1 MKRSKNNIERNKLDY
16 ILTDIMP
23 VEVSE
28 LFSYSKFYEYLLSKQ
43 STLDDIVS
51 QMNAMKAENSETPFS
66 GGKWGNWATS
76 PLKFNILKGTDSIRE
91 LNLVQPLSAM
101 NIYFFVECYQKELLD
116 ILSNNACFSLRYHR
130 KNSDLF
136 YRRKSKKIVDY
147 FEKISQKVDRAILQ
161 QTGAYFKIHK
171 FNSVSSFTNSRL
183 WQQCNFKYRNFAKID
198 YKSCFD
204 SIYTHAYKWCIE
216 KDTVDS
222 KEASNANLHIVIDR
236 VLQNINGRSSN
247 GLIVGPEFSRMI
259 AEVLLQEIDVE
270 VKHNL
275 AAQGLNAGA
284 DYRVFRYVDDIY
296 IFSHTQAHT
305 DLIIKTIERAAQKYL
320 LKFNE
325 FKYLKAYTPVVL
337 SSWLGKAR
345 ALSDRIS
352 ALFYRKQELHDM
364 AEKKPLLKSGYIS
377 VDRIKD
383 DFIYLVNEF
392 PKEQRYIVSF
402 MLSTLLNNIS
412 NKKDGY
418 ALFEPDKCARAF
430 VLLDLAMYI
439 YSFCPCFEHTQKLIS
454 IIVYMDDELQFS
466 KDELNHKKLINLIRR
481 YSFVF
486 EKGNM
491 NDLCNWFLFFH
502 DYSIPLLRSTETIFE
517 KKLREEDN
525 PILWANYLIY
535 SRYHSDYHQEIL
547 TWVEEV
553 LQYKVNQIGS
563 KDPLLQKEF
572 WYVITFINCP
582 YISSSVKTA
591 LENIVRPMATAA
603 ETNLANKIKKIIAE
617 FLLQNKSNLF
627 FCWGYYHFNTSK
639 QLTFRTYQRTLFK
652 QYKNKR
658 SIELYGSLDT

>member
-28 LFSYSKFYEYLLSKQ
+28 LFSYSKFYEYLLFKQ

-222 KEASNANLHIVIDR
+222 KESSNANLHIVIDR

-454 IIVYMDDELQFS
+454 MIVYMDDELQFS

>member
-51 QMNAMKAENSETPFS
+51 QMHAMKAENSETPFS

-454 IIVYMDDELQFS
+454 MIVYMDDELQFL

>member
-51 QMNAMKAENSETPFS
+51 QMHAMKAENSETPFS

-130 KNSDLF
+130 KNSYLF

-275 AAQGLNAGA
+275 VAQGLNAGA

-454 IIVYMDDELQFS
+454 MIVYMDDELQFS

>member
-1 MKRSKNNIERNKLDY
+1 MHKSKNNIERNKLDY
-16 ILTDIMP
+16 LLTDIMP

-28 LFSYSKFYEYLLSKQ
+28 LFSYAKFYEYLLSKQ
-43 STLDDIVS
+43 VALDGILA
-51 QMNAMKAENSETPFS
+51 QMRALKAENQETPFA
-66 GGKWGNWATS
+66 GGIWGSWATT
-76 PLKFNILKGTDSIRE
+76 PLKFNILKGTNSVRE

-101 NIYFFVECYQKELLD
+101 NIYFFVECYQKEFLD
-116 ILSNNACFSLRYHR
+116 LLSNNACFSLRYHR

-136 YRRKSKKIVDY
+136 YKRKSKKIVDY
-147 FEKISQKVDRAILQ
+147 FEKTSEKIDRGILQ

-171 FNSVSSFTNSRL
+171 FNSVSAFTNSRL

-204 SIYTHAYKWCIE
+204 SIYTHVYKWCIE

-222 KEASNANLHIVIDR
+222 KDASNSNLHIVIDR

-259 AEVLLQEIDVE
+259 AEILLQEIDVE
-270 VKHNL
+270 VKRGL
-275 AAQGLNAGA
+275 EAQGLHAGA

-305 DLIIKTIERAAQKYL
+305 DLIIRTIETTAQKYL
-320 LKFNE
+320 LRFNE
-325 FKYLKAYTPVVL
+325 FKYLKAETPVVL

-352 ALFYRKQELHDM
+352 GLFYRKQELHDM
-364 AEKKPLLKSGYIS
+364 EEKKPLLKSGYIS
-377 VDRIKD
+377 IDRIKD
-383 DFIYLVNEF
+383 DFIYLANEF
-392 PKEQRYIVSF
+392 PNEQRYIVSF

-418 ALFEPDKCARAF
+418 NLFEPEKCARAF

-439 YSFCPCFEHTQKLIS
+439 YSFCPCFEHTQKIIS
-454 IIVYMDDELQFS
+454 MIVYMDDELQFL
-466 KDELNHKKLINLIRR
+466 KDALNHKKLTNLIRR
-481 YSFVF
+481 YSFIF
-486 EKGNM
+486 EKGNP
-491 NDLCNWFLFFH
+491 NDLCNWFVFFH
-502 DYSIPLLRSTETIFE
+502 DYKVSLLRSTEEILE
-517 KKLREEDN
+517 KKLRDEDN

-535 SRYHSDYHQEIL
+535 SRYHSEYNAQ
-547 TWVEEV
+547 V
-553 LQYKVNQIGS
+553 LSWIEKLLEYKADQIGT

-572 WYVITFINCP
+572 WYVIIFINCP
-582 YISSSVKTA
+582 YLSSATQKT
-591 LENIVRPMATAA
+591 LEDILQPMACSV
-603 ETNLANKIKKIIAE
+603 ESNLACMLKKIIAE
-617 FLLQNKSNLF
+617 FLLQRKSNLF

>member
-1 MKRSKNNIERNKLDY
+1 MKKSIGNIERNKLDY
-16 ILTDIMP
+16 LLTDIMP

-28 LFSYSKFYEYLLSKQ
+28 LFSYTKFYEYLISKQ
-43 STLDDIVS
+43 SILDGIIA
-51 QMNAMKAENSETPFS
+51 QMRMLKAQNTTTPFS
-66 GGKWGNWATS
+66 GGIWGGWATT
-76 PLKFNILKGTDSIRE
+76 PLKFNILKGTNSVRE

-130 KNSDLF
+130 KNSDLY
-136 YRRKSKKIVDY
+136 YRQKKKRIVDY
-147 FEKISQKVDRAILQ
+147 FEKTSEKIDRGILQ

-204 SIYTHAYKWCIE
+204 SIYTHVYKWCIE

-222 KEASNANLHIVIDR
+222 KDASNSNLHIVIDR

-259 AEVLLQEIDVE
+259 AEILLQEIDVE
-270 VKHNL
+270 VKRSL
-275 AAQGLNAGA
+275 VAQGLYTGI

-296 IFSHTQAHT
+296 IFSHTQTHT
-305 DLIIKTIERAAQKYL
+305 DLIIRTIETIAQKYL

-325 FKYLKAYTPVVL
+325 FKYLRADTPVVL
-337 SSWLGKAR
+337 SSWLGKTR
-345 ALSDRIS
+345 ALADRIS
-352 ALFYRKQELHDM
+352 ALFYRKQELHEMD
-364 AEKKPLLKSGYIS
+364 EKKPLLKNGYIS
-377 VDRIKD
+377 IDRIKD

-392 PKEQRYIVSF
+392 PNEQRYIVSF

-418 ALFEPDKCARAF
+418 ALFEPSIFSRAF
-430 VLLDLAMYI
+430 VLLDLVMYI
-439 YSFCPCFEHTQKLIS
+439 YSFCPCFEHSQKVIS
-454 IIVYMDDELQFS
+454 MIVYMDDELQFL
-466 KDELNHKKLINLIRR
+466 KEEQNHQKLVNLIRR
-481 YSFVF
+481 YSFIF
-486 EKGNM
+486 EKGNL
-491 NDLCNWFLFFH
+491 NDLCNWFVFFH
-502 DYSIPLLRSTETIFE
+502 DYKVSLLRNTEETLE
-517 KKLREEDN
+517 KRLRDEDN

-535 SRYHSDYHQEIL
+535 SRYHDVYNKQMLSQI
-547 TWVEEV
+547 EE
-553 LQYKVNQIGS
+553 LLKYKADQIGS
-563 KDPLLQKEF
+563 KDPLVQKEF
-572 WYVITFINCP
+572 WYVIVFINCP
-582 YISSSVKTA
+582 YLSSVTQKV
-591 LENIVRPMATAA
+591 LEDILQPMASAA
-603 ETNLANKIKKIIAE
+603 ETDLACKIRKIIAE
-617 FLLQNKSNLF
+617 FLLQKKSNLF
-627 FCWGYYHFNTSK
+627 FCWGYYHFSTSK

>member
-1 MKRSKNNIERNKLDY
+1 MKKSIGNIERNKLDY
-16 ILTDIMP
+16 LLTDIMP

-28 LFSYSKFYEYLLSKQ
+28 LFSYTKFYEYLISKQ
-43 STLDDIVS
+43 AILDKIIAHMRVLKA
-51 QMNAMKAENSETPFS
+51 QNAETPFS
-66 GGKWGNWATS
+66 GGNWGGWATT
-76 PLKFNILKGTDSIRE
+76 PLKFNILKGTNSVRE

-130 KNSDLF
+130 KNSDLY
-136 YRRKSKKIVDY
+136 YRQKKKKIVDY
-147 FEKISQKVDRAILQ
+147 FEKTSEKIDRGILQ

-204 SIYTHAYKWCIE
+204 SIYTHVYKWCIE

-222 KEASNANLHIVIDR
+222 KDASNSNLHIVIDR

-259 AEVLLQEIDVE
+259 AEILLQEIDVE
-270 VKHNL
+270 VKRSL
-275 AAQGLNAGA
+275 AAQGLFTGI

-305 DLIIKTIERAAQKYL
+305 ELIIRTIETIAQKYL

-325 FKYLKAYTPVVL
+325 FKYLRADTPVVL
-337 SSWLGKAR
+337 SSWLGKTR
-345 ALSDRIS
+345 ALADRIS
-352 ALFYRKQELHDM
+352 ALFYRKQELHEM
-364 AEKKPLLKSGYIS
+364 EEKKPLLKSGYIS
-377 VDRIKD
+377 IDRIKD

-392 PKEQRYIVSF
+392 PNEQRYIVSF

-418 ALFEPDKCARAF
+418 ALFEPNTFARAF
-430 VLLDLAMYI
+430 VLLDLVMYI
-439 YSFCPCFEHTQKLIS
+439 YSFCPCFEHSQKVIS
-454 IIVYMDDELQFS
+454 MIVYMDDELQFL
-466 KDELNHKKLINLIRR
+466 KEEQNHKKLVNLIRR
-481 YSFVF
+481 YSFIF
-486 EKGNM
+486 EKGNP
-491 NDLCNWFLFFH
+491 NDLCNWFVFFH
-502 DYSIPLLRSTETIFE
+502 DYKVSLLRNTEEILE
-517 KKLREEDN
+517 KRLSDEDN

-535 SRYHSDYHQEIL
+535 SRYH
-547 TWVEEV
+547 EV
-553 LQYKVNQIGS
+553 YNKQMLSQIEKLLKYKADQIGS
-563 KDPLLQKEF
+563 KDPLVQKEF
-572 WYVITFINCP
+572 WYVIVFINCP
-582 YISSSVKTA
+582 YLSSVTQKV
-591 LENIVRPMATAA
+591 LEDILQPMVSAA
-603 ETNLANKIKKIIAE
+603 ETDLACKIRKIIAE
-617 FLLQNKSNLF
+617 FLLQKKSNLF
-627 FCWGYYHFNTSK
+627 FCWGYYHFSTSK

>member
-1 MKRSKNNIERNKLDY
+1 MSKAKNNIERNKLDY
-16 ILTDIMP
+16 LLTDIMP

-28 LFSYSKFYEYLLSKQ
+28 LFSYAKFYEYLLSKQ
-43 STLDDIVS
+43 SNLDRILS
-51 QMNAMKAENSETPFS
+51 QMRALKAGNAETPFA
-66 GGKWGNWATS
+66 GGKWGSWATT
-76 PLKFNILKGTDSIRE
+76 PLKFNILKGTNSVRE

-116 ILSNNACFSLRYHR
+116 ILANNACFSLRYHR

-136 YRRKSKKIVDY
+136 YKRKSKKIVDY
-147 FEKISQKVDRAILQ
+147 FEKTSEKIDRGILQ

-204 SIYTHAYKWCIE
+204 SIYTHVYKWCIE

-222 KEASNANLHIVIDR
+222 KDASNSNLHIVIDR

-259 AEVLLQEIDVE
+259 AEILLQEIDIE
-270 VKHNL
+270 VKRSL
-275 AAQGLNAGA
+275 AAQGLHTGV

-305 DLIIKTIERAAQKYL
+305 DLIIKTIETTAQKYL

-325 FKYLKAYTPVVL
+325 FKYLKADTPVVL

-364 AEKKPLLKSGYIS
+364 EEKKPLLKSGYIS
-377 VDRIKD
+377 IDRIKD

-392 PKEQRYIVSF
+392 PNEQRYIVSF

-439 YSFCPCFEHTQKLIS
+439 YSFCPCFEHTQKVIS
-454 IIVYMDDELQFS
+454 MIVYMDDELKFS
-466 KDELNHKKLINLIRR
+466 KDELNHKKLKNLIRR
-481 YSFVF
+481 YSFIF
-486 EKGNM
+486 EKGNP
-491 NDLCNWFLFFH
+491 NDLCNWFVFFH
-502 DYSIPLLRSTETIFE
+502 DYNVALLRSTEEILE
-517 KKLREEDN
+517 KKLRDEDN

-535 SRYHSDYHQEIL
+535 SRYH
-547 TWVEEV
+547 VEYNNQV
-553 LQYKVNQIGS
+553 LSWIEELLEYKADQIGS

-572 WYVITFINCP
+572 WYVIIFINCP
-582 YISSSVKTA
+582 YISAKTRKV
-591 LENIVRPMATAA
+591 LGDILQPMTSAA
-603 ETNLANKIKKIIAE
+603 ETNLACKLNKIIAE
-617 FLLQNKSNLF
+617 FLLQKKSNLF

>member
-1 MKRSKNNIERNKLDY
+1 MKRSKKNIERNKLDY
-16 ILTDIMP
+16 LLTDIMP

-51 QMNAMKAENSETPFS
+51 KMRAMKAENSETPFA

-76 PLKFNILKGTDSIRE
+76 PLKFNILKGTDSIRG

-116 ILSNNACFSLRYHR
+116 ILSNNSCFSLRYHR

-147 FEKISQKVDRAILQ
+147 FEKTSQKVDRAILQ
-161 QTGAYFKIHK
+161 QTGAYFKIYK

-183 WQQCNFKYRNFAKID
+183 WQQCNFKYHNFAKID

-236 VLQNINGRSSN
+236 VLQNINCRSSN

-259 AEVLLQEIDVE
+259 AEVLLQKIDVE
-270 VKHNL
+270 VKQNL
-275 AAQGLNAGA
+275 AAQGLNAGT

-305 DLIIKTIERAAQKYL
+305 DLIIKTIEIAAQKYL

-325 FKYLKAYTPVVL
+325 FKYLKANTPVVL

-352 ALFYRKQELHDM
+352 TLFYRKQELHDM
-364 AEKKPLLKSGYIS
+364 VDKKPLLKSGYIS

-454 IIVYMDDELQFS
+454 MIVYMDDELHFS

-491 NDLCNWFLFFH
+491 NDLCNWFVFFH
-502 DYSIPLLRSTETIFE
+502 DYSVPLLRIQRLFLKRNSAKRTTPFCGQTILSIADTILITT
-517 KKLREEDN
+517 KK
-525 PILWANYLIY
+525 Y
-535 SRYHSDYHQEIL
+535 
-547 TWVEEV
+547 
-553 LQYKVNQIGS
+553 
-563 KDPLLQKEF
+563 
-572 WYVITFINCP
+572 
-582 YISSSVKTA
+582 
-591 LENIVRPMATAA
+591 
-603 ETNLANKIKKIIAE
+603 
-617 FLLQNKSNLF
+617 
-627 FCWGYYHFNTSK
+627 
-639 QLTFRTYQRTLFK
+639 
-652 QYKNKR
+652 
-658 SIELYGSLDT
+658 